1 MATEKVEVATYNGGL
16 NSSIISL
23 FLKEMEY
30 LLLRIT
36 RKLSMQTKFVM
47 HQIMMIFI

>member
-1 MATEKVEVATYNGGL
+1 MATEKVEVATHIGGL